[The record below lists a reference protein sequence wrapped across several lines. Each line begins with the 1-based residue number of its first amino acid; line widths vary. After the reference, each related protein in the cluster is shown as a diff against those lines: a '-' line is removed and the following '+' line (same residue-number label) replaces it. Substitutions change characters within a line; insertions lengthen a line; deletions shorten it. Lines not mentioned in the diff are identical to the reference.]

1 MKWFTL
7 QEFTRSV
14 TANIRGLDNTPPQDA
29 VLNLEWLCQRFL
41 DPLRDAIGV
50 PIIISSG
57 YRCRDLNTAVGGSE
71 TSYHMLG
78 LAADFHPLAR
88 AEDVSAALRQ
98 QIIALVRQ
106 SADLSPA
113 WKKDPD
119 GCPEP
124 PLHFH
129 QFIQYPTFFHVSVAP
144 EGSTDK
150 FQLLRYN
157 GFGQG
162 YHKD

>member
-14 TANIRGLDNTPPQDA
+14 TANIRGLDNTPPSDA
-29 VLNLEWLCQRFL
+29 VCGLEWLCQRFL
-41 DPLRDAIGV
+41 DPLRDAIGS

-57 YRCRDLNTAVGGSE
+57 YRSRDLNTAVGGSE
-71 TSYHMLG
+71 TSYHMIG
-78 LAADFHPLAR
+78 LAADFHPLDPDKREAI
-88 AEDVSAALRQ
+88 VS
-98 QIIALVRQ
+98 LVRQ
-106 SADLSPA
+106 SAELSPA

-150 FQLLRYN
+150 FQILRYN

-162 YHKD
+162 YKKD